1 MSKELTNNSPI
12 DEKETEAQIELIVL
26 ITNIFFKDY
35 NYTSGE
41 EFLSNLK
48 NRVRN
53 VDPLFAAKTAL
64 YIRTKYNL
72 RIVSFYIATEII
84 DSIIGKKWT
93 KDFFYALV
101 KTPNDML
108 DIISILYE
116 NGEKIPNSIKK
127 AFARAF
133 NKFDN
138 YQLLKYS
145 KNENFKMQDLI
156 SLVHPKPTKSNKKVI
171 NILLNNAVELKN
183 GLNDLDNIEII
194 NKIKDIGFY

>member
-1 MSKELTNNSPI
+1 MSKKLTNNSLI
-12 DEKETEAQIELIVL
+12 DEKQTEAQIKLLIL
-26 ITNIFFKDY
+26 LTNIFFKDY
-35 NYTSGE
+35 NYTSGK

-48 NRVRN
+48 ECVRN

-64 YIRTKYNL
+64 YIRAKYNL
-72 RIVSFYIATEII
+72 RIVSFYIAIEVI
-84 DSIIGKKWT
+84 DSIIGKKWA
-93 KDFFYALV
+93 KDFFYSLV

-108 DIISILYE
+108 DIVSMLCD
-116 NGEKIPNSIKK
+116 NDQKIPNSVKK
-127 AFARAF
+127 AFSRAF

-156 SLVHPKPTKSNKKVI
+156 SLVHPKPNKSNQKVI
-171 NILLNNAVELKN
+171 DILLNNAVELRN

-194 NKIKDIGFY
+194 NKIRDMEFY